1 MGFLANQMCGLS
13 NRSRIY
19 CSYGVIEPAAM
30 KSELPELRAEDKPI
44 VSTIMQQKASVQ
56 MPKNAWQE
64 WQRKNDWRAE
74 GLLGFLG
81 LRLPLEMTRVQT
93 LLPPYKML
101 FDLPSYCYDMHT
113 RVGLESLKRLIG
125 TSEAIG
131 KFFHENRVKA
141 AHRALGWQLFF
152 VEGGRIKNEL
162 IYEPLSR
169 MEQKVVAHQCGLS
182 PGKWLVLRI
191 LLEEAIENGLLE
203 RIRSEVLD
211 YFYGSS
217 GAINCKQLG
226 LGFGP

>member
-113 RVGLESLKRLIG
+113 RVGLESLKRLIRDIRG
-125 TSEAIG
+125 
-131 KFFHENRVKA
+131 
-141 AHRALGWQLFF
+141 HRKVF
-152 VEGGRIKNEL
+152 
-162 IYEPLSR
+162 SR
-169 MEQKVVAHQCGLS
+169 KPGQSSSQGVGLATVFRRR
-182 PGKWLVLRI
+182 W
-191 LLEEAIENGLLE
+191 E
-203 RIRSEVLD
+203 D
-211 YFYGSS
+211 
-217 GAINCKQLG
+217 
-226 LGFGP
+226 

>member
-1 MGFLANQMCGLS
+1 
-13 NRSRIY
+13 
-19 CSYGVIEPAAM
+19 
-30 KSELPELRAEDKPI
+30 
-44 VSTIMQQKASVQ
+44 
-56 MPKNAWQE
+56 
-64 WQRKNDWRAE
+64 
-74 GLLGFLG
+74 
-81 LRLPLEMTRVQT
+81 
-93 LLPPYKML
+93 
-101 FDLPSYCYDMHT
+101 MHT
-113 RVGLESLKRLIG
+113 RVGLESLKRLIR

-203 RIRSEVLD
+203 RIHPKYSIISMGVVVQ
-211 YFYGSS
+211 SIANS
-217 GAINCKQLG
+217 WVLG
-226 LGFGP
+226 LAREYNKLTILLHYQQACLTN